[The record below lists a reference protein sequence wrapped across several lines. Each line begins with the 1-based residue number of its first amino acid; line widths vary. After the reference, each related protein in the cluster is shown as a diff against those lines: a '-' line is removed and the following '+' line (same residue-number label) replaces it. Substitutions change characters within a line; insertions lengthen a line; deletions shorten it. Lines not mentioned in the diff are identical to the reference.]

1 MEWGEG
7 GKGMHV
13 DATLMRSVK
22 PGGAKRD
29 SERIQIYI
37 CICMFFLPQP
47 QESVERKSGPIGRQ
61 G

>member
-29 SERIQIYI
+29 SERIQIY
-37 CICMFFLPQP
+37 MYMYVFFA
-47 QESVERKSGPIGRQ
+47 STTRKR
-61 G
+61 